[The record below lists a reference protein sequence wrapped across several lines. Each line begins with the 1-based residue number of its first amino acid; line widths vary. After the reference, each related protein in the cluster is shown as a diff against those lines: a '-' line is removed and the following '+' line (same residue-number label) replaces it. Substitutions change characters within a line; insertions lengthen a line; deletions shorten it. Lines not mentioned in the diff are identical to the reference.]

1 MTAVISKSVI
11 IKERAGA
18 GEEQSNAL
26 KPGTFEIVSACF
38 LNDLLCA

>member
-11 IKERAGA
+11 IKEGAGV

-26 KPGTFEIVSACF
+26 KLELLRWFQRVS
-38 LNDLLCA
+38 